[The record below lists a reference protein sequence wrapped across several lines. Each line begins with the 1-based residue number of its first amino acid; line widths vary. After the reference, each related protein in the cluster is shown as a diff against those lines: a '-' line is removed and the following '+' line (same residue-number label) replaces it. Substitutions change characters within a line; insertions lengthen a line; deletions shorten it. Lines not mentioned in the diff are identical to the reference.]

1 MIVIERPTKRQR
13 VMDIV
18 AQAGIDVS
26 DWENTSGH
34 PASNP
39 KYCYEW
45 CFEKPG
51 KLVLFSLWY
60 EGMIEEKGQIFQL
73 LNYKAFADTSAIN
86 NRPKWVSRARRMDS
100 LIYQAWR
107 DSLTVRV
114 MVCDGKRQEISK
126 LGAKPSKVNL
136 RYLDPATWRIVS
148 YDQNT
153 GACVV
158 ERNTPFQC
166 H

>member
-1 MIVIERPTKRQR
+1 
-13 VMDIV
+13 MDIV

-26 DWENTSGH
+26 DWANTSGY

-51 KLVLFSLWY
+51 ELVLLSLWY
-60 EGMIEEKGQIFQL
+60 EEMKEEKGQIFQL
-73 LNYKAFADTSAIN
+73 LNYKALAITSEKN
-86 NRPKWVSRARRMDS
+86 KRPIWVRRARRMDS
-100 LIYQAWR
+100 LIYKAWR

-126 LGAKPSKVNL
+126 PGAKPSKVNL
-136 RYLDPATWRIVS
+136 RYLDPATWRIAS
-148 YDQNT
+148 YDQST

-158 ERNTPFQC
+158 ARTT
-166 H
+166 HIV

>member
-1 MIVIERPTKRQR
+1 
-13 VMDIV
+13 MDIV
-18 AQAGIDVS
+18 AQSGIDVS
-26 DWENTSGH
+26 DWANASGH
-34 PASNP
+34 PAKNP
-39 KYCYEW
+39 KYRSEW

-51 KLVLFSLWY
+51 KLVLLSLWY
-60 EGMIEEKGQIFQL
+60 EEMKEEKGQIFQL
-73 LNYKAFADTSAIN
+73 LNYKALAITSEKN
-86 NRPKWVSRARRMDS
+86 KRPIWVSRARRMDS

-126 LGAKPSKVNL
+126 PGAKPSKVNL
-136 RYLDPATWRIVS
+136 RYLDPATWRIAS
-148 YDQNT
+148 YDQST